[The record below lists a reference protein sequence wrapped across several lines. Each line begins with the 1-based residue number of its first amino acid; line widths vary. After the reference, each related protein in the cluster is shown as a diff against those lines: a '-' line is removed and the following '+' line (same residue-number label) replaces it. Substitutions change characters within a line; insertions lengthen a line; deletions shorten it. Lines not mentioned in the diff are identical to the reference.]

1 MKRNGWGLRTELFI
15 ILFFLMCLVI
25 AIIGLN
31 KMGLIDGANSI
42 INDNVKTNTDETY
55 MLLEQRLVVSAKDY
69 VNYYYG
75 GEYINDSIT
84 VRYSSLYYNNYIEKI
99 TDNNNRDCSGYVIVK
114 KVDSNLIYSP
124 YLKCPGYRTS
134 GYESSKDW

>member
-15 ILFFLMCLVI
+15 ILIFLMCLVI

-31 KMGLIDGANSI
+31 KMGLIEGANSI
-42 INDNVKTNTDETY
+42 INDNVKTNTEETY
-55 MLLEQRLVVSAKDY
+55 MLLEQKLIVSAKDY

-75 GEYINDSIT
+75 GAYIDDSIV

-99 TDNNNRDCSGYVIVK
+99 TDNSSRDCSGYVIVK
-114 KVDSNLIYSP
+114 KIDSNLIYSP
-124 YLKCPGYRTS
+124 YLKCPGYKTS